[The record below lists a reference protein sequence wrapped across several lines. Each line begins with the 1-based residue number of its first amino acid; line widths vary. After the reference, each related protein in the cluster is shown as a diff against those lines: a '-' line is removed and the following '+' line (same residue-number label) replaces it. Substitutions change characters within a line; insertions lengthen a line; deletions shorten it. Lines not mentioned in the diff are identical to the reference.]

1 MSEKLNAVKHIA
13 VTLNKGNRDVAGQ
26 MSFTRA
32 DIEMQKYFD
41 LGYVLSSSHV
51 VRDLGDAILFMHIL
65 ALPSAVASEEKAKR
79 GRRPATDTNEN
90 AE

>member
-1 MSEKLNAVKHIA
+1 
-13 VTLNKGNRDVAGQ
+13 
-26 MSFTRA
+26 
-32 DIEMQKYFD
+32 
-41 LGYVLSSSHV
+41 V